1 VVDLF
6 EYFGYTVRT
15 VTKGAH
21 NMLVSELVAQLQ
33 ALPQHLPVTA
43 FSHYNASEL
52 ELHNA
57 ELSEEFGE
65 AGDEDYVE
73 ESVTLHFDV

>member
-1 VVDLF
+1 
-6 EYFGYTVRT
+6 
-15 VTKGAH
+15 
-21 NMLVSELVAQLQ
+21 MLVSELVAQLQ

-43 FSHYNASEL
+43 FSHFEAKEL

-57 ELSEEFGE
+57 ELSEEFGD
-65 AGDEDYVE
+65 ADSDCYMP